1 MLDTVECISS
11 QLETRSAIG
20 CPQPTTY
27 VVSEQMFDIGLGNGV
42 DRRECDVVI
51 VGPPG
56 SIVAFD
62 WQYFLTTGTLGLS
75 PSETA
80 TSCHDEYM
88 VLKDGTQEDSRQL
101 GPRWCGNQ
109 LPGNV
114 VFSGNTAVVKF
125 SAGAMSSSFRMW
137 VSFHHNHM
145 SFMLPPNPSFQLGS
159 DVHIDWTFSNSAPGW
174 QDCDDDPQNDRTH
187 MCARSGARDHGWV
200 GLYKNGTCEAEHGE
214 NQVAHWLPGEGVD
227 GRGEDNNRIADHTM
241 PYSAGQQLH
250 KCYIAHRSVPIAH
263 TEGTF
268 TFFYGQDY
276 TDGGWYSLRYFA
288 GESGGTVCEAPT
300 DELTTQCDF
309 EPIAT
314 ATIFISPDRSSFS
327 GATLREQ
334 LPGFEV
340 TLNF

>member
-1 MLDTVECISS
+1 MCCSDCSAQPAAVRNRGIGDCGQSAWSQDGGHYGSCTVTAGVPFSDMLDTVECISS

-80 TSCHDEYM
+80 TSCHDEYV

-125 SAGAMSSSFRMW
+125 SAGAMSSR
-137 VSFHHNHM
+137 
-145 SFMLPPNPSFQLGS
+145 
-159 DVHIDWTFSNSAPGW
+159 
-174 QDCDDDPQNDRTH
+174 
-187 MCARSGARDHGWV
+187 
-200 GLYKNGTCEAEHGE
+200 
-214 NQVAHWLPGEGVD
+214 
-227 GRGEDNNRIADHTM
+227 
-241 PYSAGQQLH
+241 
-250 KCYIAHRSVPIAH
+250 
-263 TEGTF
+263 
-268 TFFYGQDY
+268 
-276 TDGGWYSLRYFA
+276 
-288 GESGGTVCEAPT
+288 
-300 DELTTQCDF
+300 
-309 EPIAT
+309 
-314 ATIFISPDRSSFS
+314 
-327 GATLREQ
+327 
-334 LPGFEV
+334 
-340 TLNF
+340 